1 MTMTTPTYGR
11 PTRPQ
16 RLLAAARH
24 DPLLTIGLG
33 IVALSIFLALFGTVI
48 APKSPTEPTGA
59 PSEHP
64 SLSHWMGTDAS
75 GLDVFSQVIS
85 APRTDVVLAVSAAL
99 VSSVLG
105 TLIGLTAGYFR
116 TWWAEVVMRISDVIQ
131 AFPVFSLGMMLVALS
146 GRNTGNLIVALS
158 LLYTPIFIRLTRAE
172 VLTQRNRSY
181 VESARDGELRMED
194 RVSPCTPE
202 LTRTV
207 IDPTLCHRGVRHL
220 ADRRPLLRWG
230 WCSTANAGVGPDDL
244 LKRQPVDPRRMVAVG
259 VSRPRDLV
267 HRLRVRRRR
276 QCHRTTGRRMTDVLT
291 PVSPIEQDVVLEA
304 RGVGVSYG
312 AGTNAVSGFD
322 LRIHRGEIVGL
333 IGESGCGKTSAA
345 LALMGLARHPGRV
358 TGSVLYDNRNLL
370 DLSDA
375 ELREIRGRTIGL
387 ITQKPRQSLNPLLT
401 IGTQISRVFR
411 AHNRAT
417 RQEAQAHAIELLE
430 AVGINDASRRL
441 TAYPHELSGGM
452 AQRALISM
460 AMSSRPRLLIADEPT
475 SGLDVTIQAQFLDRM
490 WERAQVTGSAV
501 LLVTQDLGIIANY
514 CDRIVVMAEGRVIE
528 ERTVRD
534 FFVAPQQEYSKSL
547 LAVSAERTDSPATR
561 RSDERTA
568 LVDVKGL
575 SKHFVLP
582 DRRRLQAVQDVD
594 LVIPAGH
601 AVGLV
606 GESGSG
612 KTTVGRLLVRLLEPD
627 AGTVLFAGRDITA
640 LDSKAFRPQR
650 ARMQIVFQDPFDSLN
665 PRWTVNRIVREPLDL
680 HDLGHGEQ
688 TSKLTDEDKRRR
700 IVELLELVGLGR
712 DVGDRKAAALSSGE
726 QQRVCL
732 ARALATQP
740 EFLVLDEPTSALPPA
755 ARVEMVRLLA
765 DLRQR
770 LGIAYLFISHDLWT
784 VSQVCD
790 EVAVMYLSQIV
801 EQGTRAQVFEHPAHP
816 YTQALLDSVLMPDPT
831 DRRVDRER
839 KDLSGEIPSPVDLP
853 AGCYLAG
860 RCPLVE
866 SRCREERQDLVT
878 MDDGRSVRCWKVAPV
893 AGRVR

>member
-1 MTMTTPTYGR
+1 MVTP
-11 PTRPQ
+11 
-16 RLLAAARH
+16 
-24 DPLLTIGLG
+24 
-33 IVALSIFLALFGTVI
+33 S
-48 APKSPTEPTGA
+48 SP
-59 PSEHP
+59 
-64 SLSHWMGTDAS
+64 
-75 GLDVFSQVIS
+75 
-85 APRTDVVLAVSAAL
+85 
-99 VSSVLG
+99 
-105 TLIGLTAGYFR
+105 
-116 TWWAEVVMRISDVIQ
+116 VIQ
-131 AFPVFSLGMMLVALS
+131 
-146 GRNTGNLIVALS
+146 
-158 LLYTPIFIRLTRAE
+158 E
-172 VLTQRNRSY
+172 
-181 VESARDGELRMED
+181 
-194 RVSPCTPE
+194 
-202 LTRTV
+202 
-207 IDPTLCHRGVRHL
+207 
-220 ADRRPLLRWG
+220 
-230 WCSTANAGVGPDDL
+230 
-244 LKRQPVDPRRMVAVG
+244 
-259 VSRPRDLV
+259 
-267 HRLRVRRRR
+267 
-276 QCHRTTGRRMTDVLT
+276 
-291 PVSPIEQDVVLEA
+291 VVLEA
-304 RGVGVSYG
+304 RGVGVSYEEG
-312 AGTNAVSGFD
+312 RDAVSGFD

-370 DLSDA
+370 EMTDS
-375 ELREIRGRTIGL
+375 ELREIRGRSIGL
-387 ITQKPRQSLNPLLT
+387 ITQKPRQSLNPFLT

-417 RQEAQAHAIELLE
+417 REEAQAHAIELLE

-460 AMSSRPRLLIADEPT
+460 AMSSRPQLLIADEPT

-490 WERAQVTGSAV
+490 WERAQATGSAV
-501 LLVTQDLGIIANY
+501 LLVTQDLGIVANY

-534 FFVAPQQEYSKSL
+534 FFVSPQQEYSKRI
-547 LAVSAERTDSPATR
+547 LAVQSAERTSNPTAR
-561 RSDERTA
+561 RSDDSTA

-582 DRRRLQAVQDVD
+582 DKRRLQAVQDVD
-594 LVIPAGH
+594 LSIPAGH

-627 AGTVLFAGRDITA
+627 AGTVVFAGKIITT

-650 ARMQIVFQDPFDSLN
+650 ARLQIVFQDPFDSLN

-680 HDLGHGEQ
+680 HGLGRNQQ
-688 TSKLTDEDKRRR
+688 TNKMTAEEKQRR
-700 IVELLELVGLGR
+700 IVELLELVGLDR
-712 DVGDRKAAALSSGE
+712 DVGDRKAAALSAGE

-765 DLRQR
+765 DLRKR
-770 LGIAYLFISHDLWT
+770 LGISYLFISHDLWT

-801 EQGTRAQVFEHPAHP
+801 EQGSRAQVFEHPAHP
-816 YTQALLDSVLMPDPT
+816 YTQALLDSVLRPDPT

-860 RCPLVE
+860 RCPLAE
-866 SRCREERQDLVT
+866 GRCREERQELVT
-878 MDDGRSVRCWKVAPV
+878 MDDGRSVRCWKVAP
-893 AGRVR
+893 ATRRAP